1 MIFRVRPAIEFLF
14 GERARFATAVVA
26 ISLVAFGLRLYWALE
41 LQPPGEAIF
50 SDMRSYIFRAVW
62 LLCDL
67 QEVSETRKLDV
78 ALFPW
83 GVHYYYAFQMWL
95 FGLADSG
102 LADQMQS
109 RMAGL
114 DMTAMAVVQASISS
128 LAATFSMLAARRCF
142 SSLLGA
148 VIVGAAAALWYPQIT
163 YSGYFTSEAPFSCA
177 VALSL
182 WLWIRYAQTGRGA
195 WAAGLSQAVGFTLR
209 PKMLMTSLLCLA
221 WLVVRQRRLDH
232 FRWRHLAWIS
242 IPIALVVAFSVFRYH
257 HFTGEVA
264 LISGNAPIGRFF
276 AATDYGHIEADNNRS
291 FYPPARTSVLG
302 CKGVFRF
309 EGYIA
314 DAEKL
319 DPERRS
325 VWRSK
330 SFFEKLSTVRR
341 NIIALAYGNRMWPE
355 YNWKSYAGSFAEKK
369 RAWELQRENAPRKHR
384 PAEIELAG
392 SRAERRM
399 EEEQWWRP
407 LLANGWRR
415 VAPSILLPLAALG
428 MALLARR
435 FKPGLE
441 LASLYVATLLYASAM
456 YFGEIRYRIPY
467 DPVLILLGTFPL
479 LTALRKKRWSVD
491 QDRWVRYTVLALL
504 AVVAIMV
511 LVPFDSIAAP

>member
-1 MIFRVRPAIEFLF
+1 MFLRIRRLSEVLS
-14 GERARFATAVVA
+14 GERDRFAISIVA
-26 ISLVAFGLRLYWALE
+26 ISLVAFGLRLYWALAV
-41 LQPPGEAIF
+41 QPPGEAIF
-50 SDMRSYIFRAVW
+50 SDMRSYVFRAVW
-62 LLCDL
+62 LLSDL

-83 GVHYYYAFQMWL
+83 GVHYFYALQLWL

-102 LADQMQS
+102 LADQLRH

-114 DMTAMAVVQASISS
+114 DMTAMAVVQALVGS
-128 LAATFSMLAARRCF
+128 LAATFSMLSARRCF
-142 SSLLGA
+142 ASLPGA
-148 VIVGAAAALWYPQIT
+148 VIVGAAAALWYPQIA

-177 VALSL
+177 IALSL

-232 FRWRHLAWIS
+232 FRRRHLAWIAV
-242 IPIALVVAFSVFRYH
+242 PIALVVAFSVYRYH

-276 AATDYGHIEADNNRS
+276 AATDYGHIENHDNRS
-291 FYPPARTSVLG
+291 FYPPARTEALG

-319 DPERRS
+319 DPERRR

-330 SFFEKLSTVRR
+330 SFFEKLSTLRR
-341 NIIALAYGNRMWPE
+341 NIVALAYGNRMWPE

-369 RAWELQRENAPRKHR
+369 RAWELQKENAPRKHR
-384 PAEIELAG
+384 PAEIDLAG
-392 SRAERRM
+392 SLAERRM
-399 EEEQWWRP
+399 EAEQWWRP
-407 LLANGWRR
+407 KLANGWRR

-428 MALLARR
+428 IALLARR

-441 LASLYVATLLYASAM
+441 LASLYVATLLYASAT

-479 LTALRKKRWSVD
+479 LAALRRERWSVD
-491 QDRWVRYTVLALL
+491 QDRWVGCTILALL
-504 AVVAIMV
+504 ALIAALV
-511 LVPFDSIAAP
+511 LIPFDAIAAP